1 LVLVLHSSLN
11 KNLKQM
17 KKQISILIAAF
28 ATATL
33 FSCTKE
39 KIETQTTIEPS
50 EEMVTIAPKGSLV
63 PILINPLNIGL
74 LGRYEFNHTLK
85 DTTGKL
91 SDAVSTSSRGPIYT
105 ADRKGVANSAIRFNA
120 AYGLDL
126 TNVPLDTNMSIS
138 VWVKKEDI
146 VPEYMRLIIEGTHC
160 LTFSQDLDKYQAG
173 AWNGTTGQ
181 YVVSGP
187 MDNNWHL
194 LVATRDATSL
204 KFYIDGVL
212 IGTSPT
218 PAGYTPPS
226 TTNEYAIGYGYN
238 NGYKYWKGSLDD
250 FRIYKRV
257 LTISDINKL
266 KNL

>member
-1 LVLVLHSSLN
+1 
-11 KNLKQM
+11 M
-17 KKQISILIAAF
+17 KKQISIIIAAV
-28 ATATL
+28 ATAAL

-39 KIETQTTIEPS
+39 KVETQTNIEPG
-50 EEMVTIAPKGSLV
+50 EEVSIASKSSLV
-63 PILINPLNIGL
+63 PIFINPLNVGL
-74 LGRYEFNHTLK
+74 LGRYEFNSTLK

-91 SDAVSTSSRGPIYT
+91 SDAVSTVNRVLYT
-105 ADRKGVANSAIRFNA
+105 TDRKGVANSAIRFNA

-126 TNVPLDTNMSIS
+126 INVPLDTNMSIS
-138 VWVKKEDI
+138 AWVKKEDI
-146 VPEYMRLIIEGTHC
+146 VSDYMRLIVEGTHC
-160 LTFSQDLDKYQAG
+160 LSFSQDLDKYQAG

-194 LVATRDATSL
+194 LVASRDKTSL
-204 KFYIDGVL
+204 KYYIDGIL

-226 TTNEYAIGYGYN
+226 TTSEYAIGYGYN

-257 LTISDINKL
+257 LTTSDINKL